1 MTKISICALWLQ
13 HLFGRVAVF
22 ITAPLIICALRLA
35 GYRIRNLR
43 NIRQEIARSMR
54 QHNGPWLI
62 CANHLT
68 LIDSFLLAYAMFP
81 AYRYM
86 LKYRLVPWNVPEHAN
101 FNRGI
106 LLSFLCYLV
115 KCIPVKRGGDRNSIK
130 RSMAK
135 CAYLLNHGQNL
146 MIFPEGTRSRTGRV
160 SSENCTYHVGRLVN
174 KIPGTRVLCLYLRGD
189 RQKTYSNF
197 PKLGETFTLTAYQF
211 RPKTGLRG
219 LRAHRDCARQI
230 IDQLSKMEIAY
241 FDSHRK
247 RRRRS
252 QNTGDK
258 GEKHRHPVYAQSID
272 PW

>member
-1 MTKISICALWLQ
+1 MSKLSICALWLQ
-13 HLFGRVAVF
+13 HLLGRVTVF
-22 ITAPLIICALRLA
+22 ITAPLIICAIRLA
-35 GYRIRNLR
+35 GYRIRDLH
-43 NIRQEIARSMR
+43 NIRREIARTVR

-68 LIDSFLLAYAMFP
+68 LIDSFILAYAMFP
-81 AYRYM
+81 VYRYM
-86 LKYRLVPWNVPEHAN
+86 LQYSLIPWNVPEQAN

-115 KCIPVKRGGDRNSIK
+115 KCIPVKRGGDRHSVK
-130 RSMAK
+130 RSMDK

-174 KIPGTRVLCLYLRGD
+174 KTPDVRVLCIYLRGD
-189 RQKTYSNF
+189 RQKAYSNF
-197 PKLGETFTLTAYQF
+197 PKLGETFTLTARQC

-241 FDSHRK
+241 FDSCRK
-247 RRRRS
+247 RHRRS
-252 QNTGDK
+252 QNAGDK
-258 GEKHRHPVYAQSID
+258 GEKHRCPLYVPSID
-272 PW
+272 P